1 MIRLGVIGLGLRV
14 GHFIRETMNSVDP
27 DFRVVGVVDPG
38 EKASREKMRECDQD
52 AVFYNSIDEMVRNSK
67 PDALLV
73 GTRCNLHTPIAV
85 EIEKYH
91 LPVFLEKPVAI
102 TMEQALLLE
111 DTYRKSSTPVLVS
124 FPLRMTPLH
133 RRAVEMIRNGAVG
146 DVLHITGLNYV
157 PYGTVYYEYGY
168 RNYDITG
175 GLFLQ
180 KATHDFDYIMD
191 LAGSP
196 ITSIQ
201 ANWVRGRVFGG
212 DKPEDLTCANCPEA
226 GRCPESPEN
235 RKRDDAGGVLTDHLC
250 LFSKACGNVA
260 DGTINEEASN
270 SIFEFA
276 NGAIGTY
283 AQLVFVRR
291 EGVRGAAVSGPK
303 GKVSFDWYRNE
314 LNYVEHHTPFST
326 TVKPGAGLDHFGGD
340 IELARNFFD
349 MIRNGAKPA
358 STIQDGMRSVFTCLA
373 AREAA
378 QTGAKVAVRQVEW

>member
-14 GHFIRETMNSVDP
+14 GHFIRETMNSYDP

-38 EKASREKMRECDQD
+38 EAKSREKMRECDQE
-52 AVFYNSIDEMVRNSK
+52 AKFYGSIDEMVRSSK

-73 GTRCNLHTPIAV
+73 GTRCNLHTEIAV

-102 TMEQALLLE
+102 SMEQALRLE
-111 DTYRKSSTPVLVS
+111 ETYRASKTPVLVS

-133 RRAVEMIRNGAVG
+133 RRAVEMIRAVAVG

-191 LAGSP
+191 LAGAP
-196 ITSIQ
+196 ITAIQ

-212 DKPEDLTCANCPEA
+212 DKPEDLTCSQCPEA
-226 GRCPESPEN
+226 GRCPESPAN
-235 RKRDDAGGVLTDHLC
+235 RKRDNAGGVLTDHLC
-250 LFSKACGNVA
+250 VFSKACGSVA
-260 DGTINEEASN
+260 EGTINEEASN

-291 EGVRGAAVSGPK
+291 EGQRGAIVSGPK
-303 GKVSFDWYRNE
+303 GKLSFDWFANE
-314 LNYVEHHTPFST
+314 LKYIEHHRPFGT

-340 IELARNFFD
+340 IELARNFFA
-349 MIRNGAKPA
+349 MIRDGAAPE
-358 STIQDGMRSVFTCLA
+358 STIRDGLRSVFTCLA

-378 QTGAKVAVRQVEW
+378 QTGRKVAVRQIEW

>member
-14 GHFIRETMNSVDP
+14 GHFIRETMNAVDP

-52 AVFYNSIDEMVRNSK
+52 AVFYNSIDEMVRNAK

-102 TMEQALLLE
+102 TMDQALLLE
-111 DTYRKSSTPVLVS
+111 NTYRNSTTPVLVS

-157 PYGTVYYEYGY
+157 PYGTVYYQYGY
-168 RNYDITG
+168 RDFDITG

-196 ITSIQ
+196 ITAIQ

-212 DKPEDLTCANCPEA
+212 DKPADLTCANCPEA
-226 GRCPESPEN
+226 ERCQESPQN
-235 RKRDDAGGVLTDHLC
+235 RKRNDSGGILEDHLC
-250 LFSKACGNVA
+250 VYSKACGSVDA
-260 DGTINEEASN
+260 GTINEEASN

-276 NGAIGTY
+276 NGAVGTY

-291 EGVRGAAVSGPK
+291 EGVRGAMVSGPK
-303 GKVSFDWYRNE
+303 GKVSFDWYTNE
-314 LNYVEHHTPFST
+314 LNYVEHHQPFST

-340 IELARNFFD
+340 I
-349 MIRNGAKPA
+349 
-358 STIQDGMRSVFTCLA
+358 TCSFQIYL
-373 AREAA
+373 
-378 QTGAKVAVRQVEW
+378 